1 MRLWGRRT
9 RGDEA
14 EPTSD
19 AVRSEQP
26 EPVSEIARLE
36 ELLYRVAD
44 DIDADDPE
52 DPGNRDW
59 SSMLR
64 MYAGQIGAR
73 QAAGLESYFRLFST
87 DPRNTIN
94 EQPFVMTRTFSEASR
109 LAFKLYMEHNAEE
122 RRLRE
127 VERGLVMRPWQE
139 GRTGKAV
146 VYKDGSVYTCDDT
159 APGGPQILDL
169 HTASGKGG
177 AQVATIGIR
186 PDGACDVFRSDCKA
200 RWLAARL
207 HDHHPLLHLAPAP
220 PQT

>member
-1 MRLWGRRT
+1 MWPWGRRA
-9 RGDEA
+9 RGEA

-19 AVRSEQP
+19 DVVSEQP

-44 DIDADDPE
+44 DIDADDPD
-52 DPGNRDW
+52 DPINGRW

-73 QAAGLESYFRLFST
+73 QAAGLEGYFRLFST

-94 EQPFVMTRTFSEASR
+94 EQPFVMTQTFGEASH
-109 LAFKLYMEHNAEE
+109 LAFKLYMEHKADE

-127 VERGLVMRPWQE
+127 EERGLVLRPWRE
-139 GRTGKAV
+139 GSPGKAV
-146 VYKDGSVYTCDDT
+146 VYKDGTVQTCDDT
-159 APGGPQILDL
+159 APGEPLFTDL
-169 HTASGKGG
+169 HEVSD
-177 AQVATIGIR
+177 QRPQRRVATIGIG
-186 PDGACDVFRSDCKA
+186 PDGACDPFQCDCDR
-200 RWLAARL
+200 RWLDKRL
-207 HDHHPLLHLAPAP
+207 RDHHPLLHLAPAP

>member
-1 MRLWGRRT
+1 M
-9 RGDEA
+9 
-14 EPTSD
+14 
-19 AVRSEQP
+19 RSEQQ

-36 ELLYRVAD
+36 VLLYRVAD

-52 DPGNRDW
+52 DPANRAW

-64 MYAGQIGAR
+64 MYAAQIGAR
-73 QAAGLESYFRLFST
+73 QSAGLESYFRLFST
-87 DPRNTIN
+87 DPRNPIN
-94 EQPFVMTRTFSEASR
+94 EQPFVMTRTFAEASQ

-127 VERGLVMRPWQE
+127 EERGLVLRPWRE
-139 GRTGKAV
+139 GSTGKAV
-146 VYKDGSVYTCDDT
+146 VYKDGTVFTADDT
-159 APGGPQILDL
+159 APGEPQILDL
-169 HTASGKGG
+169 HIASGKGG
-177 AQVATIGIR
+177 TQVATISIR
-186 PDGACDVFRSDCKA
+186 PDGACDVLLSDRKA